1 MGLPYTTACAMYQ
14 REAVG
19 SAHWSR
25 LIEATKGRGEIL
37 TADMLI
43 QFRDANAAKTR
54 ERRQRQ
60 SAASRRTRPRSKS
73 QAQPLPVQ

>member
-1 MGLPYTTACAMYQ
+1 MYQ

-25 LIEATKGRGEIL
+25 LIEVTKARGEIL

-43 QFRDANAAKTR
+43 QFRDVNTAKP
-54 ERRQRQ
+54 RQRRTTGG
-60 SAASRRTRPRSKS
+60 RRGRPRSKS